1 MQYVHPG
8 YKMFIELVKYLL
20 QHGVVVHASKGRIYL
35 FGFWP
40 HGINQAA
47 DLHGFV
53 FPVQF

>member
-1 MQYVHPG
+1 
-8 YKMFIELVKYLL
+8 MFIELGKYLL
-20 QHGVVVHASKGRIYL
+20 QRGVVVHASKGRIYL
-35 FGFWP
+35 FGFRP